1 MCDQER
7 TSEIRRIKQ
16 EVETEL
22 LKLPGV
28 TGVDIGYRIV
38 GGAETGELAIRVYV
52 AEKKA
57 PEAVPASERIPETI
71 QDIPTDVIERRF
83 LLHPGQPAQTETDD
97 GIDWTEE
104 KGASP

>member
-16 EVETEL
+16 EIEAAL
-22 LKLPGV
+22 LALPGV
-28 TGVDIGYRIV
+28 TGVDIGHKTI
-38 GGAETGELAIRVYV
+38 GGEKTSELAIRVYV

-57 PEAVPASERIPETI
+57 PEEIPASERVPETI
-71 QDIPTDVIERRF
+71 EDIPTDVIERRF
-83 LLHPGQPAQTETDD
+83 VLHAGQTAERKTDEGND
-97 GIDWTEE
+97 LAEE

>member
-7 TSEIRRIKQ
+7 LSEIRRIKQ
-16 EVETEL
+16 EAEAGL
-22 LKLPGV
+22 LGLPGV

-38 GGAETGELAIRVYV
+38 GGEKTGELAIRVYV

-57 PEAVPASERIPETI
+57 PEDVPASERIPQAI

-83 LLHPGQPAQTETDD
+83 LLHPGQPAETDVNNGSD
-97 GIDWTEE
+97 
-104 KGASP
+104 